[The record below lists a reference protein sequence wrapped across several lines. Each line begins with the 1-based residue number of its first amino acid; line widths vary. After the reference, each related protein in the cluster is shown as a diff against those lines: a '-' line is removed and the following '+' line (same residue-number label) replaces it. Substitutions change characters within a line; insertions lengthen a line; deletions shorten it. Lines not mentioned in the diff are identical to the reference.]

1 MPDFGRRGFLGSA
14 GLLAG
19 VAAGCRQRQD
29 PYAAQKPPVPVE
41 RGLRPGSEK
50 FVFTTCGLCQAGC
63 GLRVRVVDGRAVKVE
78 GNVESPVNRG
88 GLCVRGQAGLE
99 LLYHPERIRGP
110 RRRVGARGENRW
122 QAISWDEA
130 IAQLATELS
139 KLRAAGEPQSLV
151 VLDGERS
158 GTTHALWA
166 RFLQVFGSP
175 NHIGHGATGFGAMA
189 QAVRRLTRKTCLPA
203 YDFEHSRCV
212 LMVGTGALESSPHF
226 IHLARALAGEARPR
240 LLCASPRLP
249 PMASLVDEWLS
260 LAPGASAPLLLGV
273 LHVLLREQL
282 GDESVLEGVSG
293 FAPWADRAGARQPG
307 LREQVMSELTPDKV
321 ESWTGISAARIA
333 DLARELVAIR
343 PSVVVVDEGM
353 CEQATAFAAL
363 LVNALLGSID
373 VPGGMLLD
381 SAVPLADFDTADLDD
396 VARTGLRSPPVDGR
410 DGRQP
415 DQRDFQASRI
425 LGLPEA
431 ILSGKTYATRVLL
444 LSYSNPAY
452 SKPGQQRWRE
462 AIAKVPFVVSFSP
475 ILDESVLSADLLLPD
490 HTFFERWDVVAP
502 EGCTGVLSLRQPV
515 VRPLVDTLQTGEV
528 ILRLARCLG
537 PGMGSAFPWPD
548 YRSAVL
554 AGLENA
560 HAGGEA
566 VGAEA
571 VMGTLEST
579 GLRRLPSG
587 KRASSDSDDKHPATR
602 LFDVRETLSSAPAPT
617 VGDPVRFPFVLVP
630 FRGPGYAEGGMRSL
644 AWLCEL
650 PMCTGDPW
658 RERVEISQ
666 EDAWRLDIEDG
677 DAVIVQSPVAQVE
690 MRAEVRADIRPG
702 VLGVPLGAGPGP
714 AHPAL
719 PSAGSLLVGVAD
731 PTSGHWFA
739 CATRAQ
745 VRKGA

>member
-1 MPDFGRRGFLGSA
+1 
-14 GLLAG
+14 
-19 VAAGCRQRQD
+19 
-29 PYAAQKPPVPVE
+29 
-41 RGLRPGSEK
+41 
-50 FVFTTCGLCQAGC
+50 
-63 GLRVRVVDGRAVKVE
+63 
-78 GNVESPVNRG
+78 
-88 GLCVRGQAGLE
+88 
-99 LLYHPERIRGP
+99 
-110 RRRVGARGENRW
+110 
-122 QAISWDEA
+122 
-130 IAQLATELS
+130 
-139 KLRAAGEPQSLV
+139 
-151 VLDGERS
+151 
-158 GTTHALWA
+158 
-166 RFLQVFGSP
+166 
-175 NHIGHGATGFGAMA
+175 
-189 QAVRRLTRKTCLPA
+189 
-203 YDFEHSRCV
+203 
-212 LMVGTGALESSPHF
+212 MVGTGALESSPHF